1 MTFLAA
7 SVRCKKVL
15 ALRGDILD
23 SIFESPPVSQ
33 MHFKIDLGSKRG
45 RANFLKNESQRPH
58 PGV

>member
-33 MHFKIDLGSKRG
+33 MHFKIDLG
-45 RANFLKNESQRPH
+45 NE
-58 PGV
+58 